1 MIEHPGDHLFVML
14 GLLVMQRK
22 QHNQAD
28 EQYHRRRRADS
39 WVNDP
44 KDGIDEVNASG
55 PDDEDGVKDGMWKA
69 YLAQGD
75 RAE

>member
-1 MIEHPGDHLFVML
+1 MTDHPEDHLFVML
-14 GLLVMQRK
+14 LVMRRR

-44 KDGIDEVNASG
+44 KDGMDEVNAS
-55 PDDEDGVKDGMWKA
+55 DEDGVKDGMWKA